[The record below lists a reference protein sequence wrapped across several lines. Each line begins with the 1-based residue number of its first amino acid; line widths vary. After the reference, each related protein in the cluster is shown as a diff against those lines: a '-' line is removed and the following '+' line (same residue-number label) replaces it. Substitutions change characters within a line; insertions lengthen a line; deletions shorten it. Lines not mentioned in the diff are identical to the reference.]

1 MEKIVILG
9 STGSIGCNALEV
21 IKLHKEKYKVFALT
35 ANKNVDLLT
44 QQCVDFEPEFAIA
57 LNSDANQ
64 QLKKNL
70 LVLNIKTVV
79 LDDEKSLDW
88 LAAHKDTATVISA
101 IVGAAGLKPTM
112 AAANSGKKI
121 LLANKETLVMA
132 GELFVKAVK
141 KSNAILIPIDSEHNA
156 ILQVLPQ
163 SKKMNHK
170 SNGIRKILLTA
181 SGGPFRTSSKE
192 ELRHVTPR
200 EALRHPNWI
209 MGKKITIDSA
219 TMMNKGLEVIE
230 ACWLFDIPACD
241 IEVIIHPQ
249 SIIHSLVEYIDGS
262 TLAQLGNPDMRT
274 PIAYALS
281 HPERIESGVSGLDLI
296 KTKRLDF
303 EAPDLDKFPCLGLA
317 YKALLMGQSAPT
329 ILNAANEVAVDA
341 FLTESITFNQIAELI
356 EFCMS
361 TIKSQPLDSIET
373 VLEVDSQTRHLAVSW
388 IDSHHITS

>member
-1 MEKIVILG
+1 VENIVILG
-9 STGSIGCNALEV
+9 STGSIGCNALQV
-21 IKLHKEKYKVFALT
+21 IKLHQAKYKVFALT
-35 ANKNVDLLT
+35 ANRNVDLLT
-44 QQCVDFEPEFAIA
+44 EQCIKFEPQFAFA
-57 LNSDANQ
+57 LNQNANQ

-70 LVLNIKTVV
+70 FALNLKTIV
-79 LDDEKSLDW
+79 LDDDKSLDW
-88 LAAHKDTATVISA
+88 LSSHDEANTVISA

-141 KSNAILIPIDSEHNA
+141 QSNATLIPIDSEHNA

-163 SKKMNHK
+163 SKKLNYK

-181 SGGPFRTSSKE
+181 SGGPFRTSTKE
-192 ELRHVTPR
+192 ELKHVTPK

-230 ACWLFDIPACD
+230 ACWLFDIPASD
-241 IEVIIHPQ
+241 IEVVIHPQ
-249 SIIHSLVEYIDGS
+249 SIIHSLVEYVDGS

-281 HPERIESGVSGLDLI
+281 HPERIESGVLGLDLI

-317 YKALLMGQSAPT
+317 YKALQMGKNAPT

-341 FLTESITFNQIAELI
+341 FLKESITFNQIAELI
-356 EFCMS
+356 EFCMN
-361 TIKSQPLDSIET
+361 TIESQTLDSIEI
-373 VLEVDSQTRHLAVSW
+373 VLEVDSKTRQLAVSW
-388 IDSHHITS
+388 IDRHHLTT

>member
-1 MEKIVILG
+1 MENIVILG
-9 STGSIGCNALEV
+9 STGSIGCNALQV
-21 IKLHKEKYKVFALT
+21 IKLHQAKYKVFALT
-35 ANKNVDLLT
+35 ANRNVDLLT
-44 QQCVDFEPEFAIA
+44 EQCIKFEPQFAFA
-57 LNSDANQ
+57 LNENANQ

-70 LVLNIKTVV
+70 LALNLKTIV
-79 LDDEKSLDW
+79 LDDDKSLDW
-88 LAAHKDTATVISA
+88 LSSHDEANTVISA

-141 KSNAILIPIDSEHNA
+141 QSNATLIPIDSEHNA

-163 SKKMNHK
+163 SKKLNYK

-181 SGGPFRTSSKE
+181 SGGPFRTSTKE
-192 ELRHVTPR
+192 ELKHVTPK

-230 ACWLFDIPACD
+230 ACWLFDIPASD
-241 IEVIIHPQ
+241 IEVVIHPQ
-249 SIIHSLVEYIDGS
+249 SIIHSLVEYVDGS

-281 HPERIESGVSGLDLI
+281 HPERIESGVLGLDLI

-317 YKALLMGQSAPT
+317 YKALQMGKNAPT

-341 FLTESITFNQIAELI
+341 FLKESITFNQIAELI
-356 EFCMS
+356 EFCMN
-361 TIKSQPLDSIET
+361 TIESQTLDSIEI
-373 VLEVDSQTRHLAVSW
+373 VLEVDSKTRQLAVSW
-388 IDSHHITS
+388 IDRHHLTT

>member
-9 STGSIGCNALEV
+9 STGSMGCNALEV

-57 LNSDANQ
+57 LNPDANQ

-192 ELRHVTPR
+192 ELRHVTPK

-388 IDSHHITS
+388 IDSRHITS

>member
-57 LNSDANQ
+57 LNPDANQ

-70 LVLNIKTVV
+70 LALNSKTIV
-79 LDDEKSLDW
+79 LDDDKSLDW
-88 LAAHKDTATVISA
+88 LSSHDEANTVISA

-192 ELRHVTPR
+192 ELRHVTPK

>member
-44 QQCVDFEPEFAIA
+44 QQCVDFEPEFVIA
-57 LNSDANQ
+57 LNQDANQ

-70 LVLNIKTVV
+70 LASNIKTIV

-88 LAAHKDTATVISA
+88 LASHKDTATVISA
-101 IVGAAGLKPTM
+101 IVGAAGLMPTM

-163 SKKMNHK
+163 SKKMNYK
-170 SNGIRKILLTA
+170 SNSIRKILLTA
-181 SGGPFRTSSKE
+181 SGGPFRTFSKE
-192 ELRHVTPR
+192 ELKHVTPK
-200 EALRHPNWI
+200 EALKHPNWL

-219 TMMNKGLEVIE
+219 TMMNKGLEIIE

-241 IEVIIHPQ
+241 IEVVIHPQ

-262 TLAQLGNPDMRT
+262 TLAQMGNPDMRT

-341 FLTESITFNQIAELI
+341 FLVESITFNQIAELI

-361 TIKSQPLDSIET
+361 TMKLQPLDSIET
-373 VLEVDSQTRHLAVSW
+373 VLEVDSKTRQLALSW
-388 IDSHHITS
+388 INSHNITS

>member
-1 MEKIVILG
+1 VEKVVILG

-44 QQCVDFEPEFAIA
+44 QQCVDFEPEFVIA
-57 LNSDANQ
+57 LNQDANQ

-70 LVLNIKTVV
+70 LALNIKTIV

-88 LAAHKDTATVISA
+88 LASHKDTATVISA
-101 IVGAAGLKPTM
+101 IVGAAGLMPTM

-163 SKKMNHK
+163 SKKMNYK
-170 SNGIRKILLTA
+170 SNSIRKILLTA
-181 SGGPFRTSSKE
+181 SGGPFRTFSKE
-192 ELRHVTPR
+192 ELKHVTPK
-200 EALRHPNWI
+200 EALKHPNWL

-219 TMMNKGLEVIE
+219 TMMNKGLEIIE

-241 IEVIIHPQ
+241 IEVVIHPQ

-262 TLAQLGNPDMRT
+262 TLAQMGNPDMRT

-341 FLTESITFNQIAELI
+341 FLVESITFNQIAELI

-361 TIKSQPLDSIET
+361 TMKPQLLDSIET
-373 VLEVDSQTRHLAVSW
+373 VLEVDSKARQLALSW
-388 IDSHHITS
+388 INSHNITS

>member
-44 QQCVDFEPEFAIA
+44 QQCVDFEPEFVIA
-57 LNSDANQ
+57 LNQDANQ
-64 QLKKNL
+64 QLKRNL
-70 LVLNIKTVV
+70 LALNLKTIV

-88 LAAHKDTATVISA
+88 LASHKDTATVISA

-112 AAANSGKKI
+112 AAVNSGKKI

-163 SKKMNHK
+163 SKKMNYK

-192 ELRHVTPR
+192 ELKHVTPK
-200 EALRHPNWI
+200 EALKHPNWL

-241 IEVIIHPQ
+241 IEVVIHPQ

-341 FLTESITFNQIAELI
+341 FLVESITFNQIAELI

-361 TIKSQPLDSIET
+361 TMKPQPLDSIET
-373 VLEVDSQTRHLAVSW
+373 VLEIDSKTRQLALSW
-388 IDSHHITS
+388 INSHNITS

>member
-1 MEKIVILG
+1 
-9 STGSIGCNALEV
+9 
-21 IKLHKEKYKVFALT
+21 
-35 ANKNVDLLT
+35 
-44 QQCVDFEPEFAIA
+44 
-57 LNSDANQ
+57 
-64 QLKKNL
+64 
-70 LVLNIKTVV
+70 
-79 LDDEKSLDW
+79 
-88 LAAHKDTATVISA
+88 
-101 IVGAAGLKPTM
+101 M

-163 SKKMNHK
+163 SKKMNHR

-181 SGGPFRTSSKE
+181 SGGPFRTFSKE
-192 ELRHVTPR
+192 ELKHVTPK
-200 EALRHPNWI
+200 EALKHPNWL

-219 TMMNKGLEVIE
+219 TMMNKGLEIIE

-241 IEVIIHPQ
+241 IEVVIHPQ

-262 TLAQLGNPDMRT
+262 TLAQMGNPDMRT

-341 FLTESITFNQIAELI
+341 FLVESITFNQIAELI
-356 EFCMS
+356 EYCMS
-361 TIKSQPLDSIET
+361 AMKPQPLDSIEI
-373 VLEVDSQTRHLAVSW
+373 VLEVDSKTRQLALSW
-388 IDSHHITS
+388 INSHNLTS

>member
-1 MEKIVILG
+1 MENIVILG
-9 STGSIGCNALEV
+9 STGSIGCNALQV
-21 IKLHKEKYKVFALT
+21 IKLHQAKYKVFALT
-35 ANKNVDLLT
+35 ANRNVDLLT
-44 QQCVDFEPEFAIA
+44 EQCIKFEPEFAFA
-57 LNSDANQ
+57 LNQNANQ

-70 LVLNIKTVV
+70 LALNLKTIV
-79 LDDEKSLDW
+79 LDDDKSLDW
-88 LAAHKDTATVISA
+88 LSSHDEANTVISA

-141 KSNAILIPIDSEHNA
+141 QSNATLIPIDSEHNA

-163 SKKMNHK
+163 SKKLNYK

-181 SGGPFRTSSKE
+181 SGGPFRTSTKE
-192 ELRHVTPR
+192 ELKHVTPK

-230 ACWLFDIPACD
+230 ACWLFDIPASD
-241 IEVIIHPQ
+241 IEVVIHPQ
-249 SIIHSLVEYIDGS
+249 SIIHSLVEYVDGS

-281 HPERIESGVSGLDLI
+281 HPERIESGVLGLDLI

-317 YKALLMGQSAPT
+317 YKALQMGKNAPT

-341 FLTESITFNQIAELI
+341 FLNESITFNQIAELI
-356 EFCMS
+356 EFCMN
-361 TIKSQPLDSIET
+361 TIESQTLDSIEI
-373 VLEVDSQTRHLAVSW
+373 VLEVDSKTRQLAVSW
-388 IDSHHITS
+388 IDRHHLTT

>member
-57 LNSDANQ
+57 LNPDANQ

-112 AAANSGKKI
+112 AAANSGTKI

-192 ELRHVTPR
+192 ELRHVTPK

-230 ACWLFDIPACD
+230 ACWLFDVPACD
-241 IEVIIHPQ
+241 IEVVIHPQ

>member
-9 STGSIGCNALEV
+9 STGSIGCNVLEV

-44 QQCVDFEPEFAIA
+44 QQCVDFEPEFVIA
-57 LNSDANQ
+57 LNQDANQ

-70 LVLNIKTVV
+70 LALNIKTVV

-88 LAAHKDTATVISA
+88 LASHKDTATVISA
-101 IVGAAGLKPTM
+101 IVGAAGLMPTM

-163 SKKMNHK
+163 SKKMNHR

-181 SGGPFRTSSKE
+181 SGGPFRTFSKE
-192 ELRHVTPR
+192 ELKHVTPK
-200 EALRHPNWI
+200 EALKHPNWL

-219 TMMNKGLEVIE
+219 TMMNKGLEIIE

-241 IEVIIHPQ
+241 IEVVIHPQ

-341 FLTESITFNQIAELI
+341 FLVESITFNQIAELI
-356 EFCMS
+356 EYCMS
-361 TIKSQPLDSIET
+361 AMKPQPLDSIEI
-373 VLEVDSQTRHLAVSW
+373 VLEVDSKTRQLALSW
-388 IDSHHITS
+388 INSHNLTS

>member
-1 MEKIVILG
+1 LENIVILG
-9 STGSIGCNALEV
+9 STGSIGCNALQV

-44 QQCVDFEPEFAIA
+44 QQCLEFEPHYVVA
-57 LNSDANQ
+57 LNQDANQ
-64 QLKKNL
+64 QLKQNL
-70 LVLNIKTVV
+70 LTSNSKTIVLEG
-79 LDDEKSLDW
+79 DESIDW
-88 LAAHKDTATVISA
+88 LASHENTSTVISA

-132 GELFVKAVK
+132 GELFVKAVNHSK
-141 KSNAILIPIDSEHNA
+141 ATLIPIDSEHNA

-163 SKKMNHK
+163 NKKLNYK

-181 SGGPFRTSSKE
+181 SGGPFRTFSE
-192 ELRHVTPR
+192 EQLLHVTPK
-200 EALRHPNWI
+200 EALRHPNWV
-209 MGKKITIDSA
+209 MGRKITIDSA
-219 TMMNKGLEVIE
+219 TMMNKGLEIIE
-230 ACWLFDIPACD
+230 AFWLFDIPASD

-281 HPERIESGVSGLDLI
+281 HPERIESGVLGLDLI
-296 KTKRLDF
+296 KTKKLDF
-303 EAPDLDKFPCLGLA
+303 EAPNLNRFPCLGLA
-317 YKALLMGQSAPT
+317 YKALDMGQNAPT

-341 FLTESITFNQIAELI
+341 FLNESITFNQIAELI
-356 EFCMS
+356 EFCMD
-361 TIKSQPLDSIET
+361 TIESQSLDSIDT
-373 VLEVDSQTRHLAVSW
+373 VLDIDKKTRYLALKW
-388 IDSHHITS
+388 IDSHKLS

>member
-9 STGSIGCNALEV
+9 STGSIGCNVLEV

-44 QQCVDFEPEFAIA
+44 QQCVDFEPEFVIA
-57 LNSDANQ
+57 LNQDANQ

-70 LVLNIKTVV
+70 LALNIKTVV

-88 LAAHKDTATVISA
+88 LASHKDTATVISA
-101 IVGAAGLKPTM
+101 IVGAAGLMPTM

-181 SGGPFRTSSKE
+181 SGGPFRTFSKE
-192 ELRHVTPR
+192 ELKHVTPK
-200 EALRHPNWI
+200 EALKHPNWL

-219 TMMNKGLEVIE
+219 TMMNKGLEIIE

-241 IEVIIHPQ
+241 IEVVIHPQ

-262 TLAQLGNPDMRT
+262 TLAQMGNPDMRT

-341 FLTESITFNQIAELI
+341 FLVESITFNQIAELI
-356 EFCMS
+356 EYCMS
-361 TIKSQPLDSIET
+361 AMKPQPLDSIEI
-373 VLEVDSQTRHLAVSW
+373 VLEVDSKTRQLALSW
-388 IDSHHITS
+388 INSHNLTS

>member
-9 STGSIGCNALEV
+9 STGSIGCNVLEV

-44 QQCVDFEPEFAIA
+44 QQCVDFEPEFVIA
-57 LNSDANQ
+57 LNQDANQ

-70 LVLNIKTVV
+70 LALNIKTIV

-88 LAAHKDTATVISA
+88 LASHKDTATVISA
-101 IVGAAGLKPTM
+101 IVGAAGLMPTM

-163 SKKMNHK
+163 SKKMNYK

-181 SGGPFRTSSKE
+181 SGGPFRTFSKE
-192 ELRHVTPR
+192 ELKHVTPK
-200 EALRHPNWI
+200 EALKHPNWL

-219 TMMNKGLEVIE
+219 TMMNKGLEIIE

-241 IEVIIHPQ
+241 IEVVIHPQ

-262 TLAQLGNPDMRT
+262 TLAQMGNPDMRT

-341 FLTESITFNQIAELI
+341 FLVESITFNQIAELI
-356 EFCMS
+356 EYCMS
-361 TIKSQPLDSIET
+361 AMKPQPLDSIEI
-373 VLEVDSQTRHLAVSW
+373 VLEVDSKTRHLALSW
-388 IDSHHITS
+388 INSHNLTS

>member
-1 MEKIVILG
+1 VEKIVILG

-44 QQCVDFEPEFAIA
+44 QQCVDFEPEFVIA
-57 LNSDANQ
+57 LNQDANQ

-70 LVLNIKTVV
+70 LASNIKTIV

-88 LAAHKDTATVISA
+88 LASHKDTATVISA
-101 IVGAAGLKPTM
+101 IVGAAGLMPTM

-163 SKKMNHK
+163 SKKMNYK
-170 SNGIRKILLTA
+170 SNSIRKILLTA
-181 SGGPFRTSSKE
+181 SGGPFRTFSKE
-192 ELRHVTPR
+192 ELKHVTPK
-200 EALRHPNWI
+200 EALKHPNWL

-219 TMMNKGLEVIE
+219 TMMNKGLEIIE

-241 IEVIIHPQ
+241 IEVVIHPQ

-262 TLAQLGNPDMRT
+262 TLAQMGNPDMRT

-341 FLTESITFNQIAELI
+341 FLVESITFNQIAELI

-361 TIKSQPLDSIET
+361 TMKLQPLDSIET
-373 VLEVDSQTRHLAVSW
+373 VLEVDIKTRQLALSW
-388 IDSHHITS
+388 INSHNITS

>member
-44 QQCVDFEPEFAIA
+44 QQCVDFEPEFVIA
-57 LNSDANQ
+57 LNQDANQ

-70 LVLNIKTVV
+70 LALNIKTVV

-88 LAAHKDTATVISA
+88 LASHKDTATVISA
-101 IVGAAGLKPTM
+101 IVGAAGLMPTM

-163 SKKMNHK
+163 SKKMNHR

-181 SGGPFRTSSKE
+181 SGGPFRTFSKE
-192 ELRHVTPR
+192 ELKHVTPQ
-200 EALRHPNWI
+200 EALKHPNWL

-219 TMMNKGLEVIE
+219 TMMNKGLEIIE

-241 IEVIIHPQ
+241 IEVVIHPQ

-262 TLAQLGNPDMRT
+262 TLAQMGNPDMRT

-317 YKALLMGQSAPT
+317 YKALLMGLSAPT

-341 FLTESITFNQIAELI
+341 FLVESITFNQIAELI
-356 EFCMS
+356 EYCMS
-361 TIKSQPLDSIET
+361 AMKPQPLDSIEI
-373 VLEVDSQTRHLAVSW
+373 VLEVDSETRQLALSW
-388 IDSHHITS
+388 INSHNLTS

>member
-44 QQCVDFEPEFAIA
+44 QQCVDFEPEFVIA
-57 LNSDANQ
+57 LNQDANQ

-70 LVLNIKTVV
+70 LASNIKTIV

-88 LAAHKDTATVISA
+88 LASHKDTATVISA
-101 IVGAAGLKPTM
+101 IVGAAGLMPTM

-163 SKKMNHK
+163 SKKMNYK
-170 SNGIRKILLTA
+170 SNSIRKILLTA
-181 SGGPFRTSSKE
+181 SGGPFRTFSKE
-192 ELRHVTPR
+192 ELKHVTPK
-200 EALRHPNWI
+200 EALKHPNWL

-219 TMMNKGLEVIE
+219 TMMNKGLEIIE

-241 IEVIIHPQ
+241 IEVVIHPQ

-262 TLAQLGNPDMRT
+262 TLAQMGNPDMRT

-341 FLTESITFNQIAELI
+341 FLVESITFNQIAELI

-361 TIKSQPLDSIET
+361 TMKPQLLDSIET
-373 VLEVDSQTRHLAVSW
+373 VLEVDIKTRQLALSW
-388 IDSHHITS
+388 INSHNITS

>member
-57 LNSDANQ
+57 LNPDANQ

-192 ELRHVTPR
+192 ELSHVTPR

-281 HPERIESGVSGLDLI
+281 HPDRIESGVSGLDLI

>member
-44 QQCVDFEPEFAIA
+44 QQCVDFEPEFVIA
-57 LNSDANQ
+57 LNQDANQ

-70 LVLNIKTVV
+70 LALNIKTIV

-88 LAAHKDTATVISA
+88 LASHKDTATVISA
-101 IVGAAGLKPTM
+101 IVGAAGLMPTM

-163 SKKMNHK
+163 SKKMNYK
-170 SNGIRKILLTA
+170 SNSIRKILLTA
-181 SGGPFRTSSKE
+181 SGGPFRTFSKE
-192 ELRHVTPR
+192 ELKHVTPK
-200 EALRHPNWI
+200 EALKHPNWL

-219 TMMNKGLEVIE
+219 TMMNKGLEIIE

-241 IEVIIHPQ
+241 IEVVIHPQ

-262 TLAQLGNPDMRT
+262 TLAQMGNPDMRT

-341 FLTESITFNQIAELI
+341 FLVESITFNQIAELI

-361 TIKSQPLDSIET
+361 TMKPQLLDSIET
-373 VLEVDSQTRHLAVSW
+373 VLEVDSKTRQLALSW
-388 IDSHHITS
+388 INSHNITS

>member
-57 LNSDANQ
+57 LNPDANQ

-192 ELRHVTPR
+192 ELRHVTPK

-296 KTKRLDF
+296 KTKKLDF

>member
-57 LNSDANQ
+57 LNPDANQ

-192 ELRHVTPR
+192 ELSHVTPR

-317 YKALLMGQSAPT
+317 YKSLLMGQSAPT
-329 ILNAANEVAVDA
+329 IHNAANEVAVDA

>member
-44 QQCVDFEPEFAIA
+44 QQCVDFEPEFVIA
-57 LNSDANQ
+57 LNQDANQ

-70 LVLNIKTVV
+70 LALNLKTIV

-88 LAAHKDTATVISA
+88 LASHKDTATVISA
-101 IVGAAGLKPTM
+101 IVGAAGLMPTM

-163 SKKMNHK
+163 SKKMNYK

-181 SGGPFRTSSKE
+181 SGGPFRTFSKE
-192 ELRHVTPR
+192 ELKHVTPK
-200 EALRHPNWI
+200 EALKHPNWL

-219 TMMNKGLEVIE
+219 TMMNKGLEIIE

-241 IEVIIHPQ
+241 IEVVIHPQ

-262 TLAQLGNPDMRT
+262 TLAQMGNPDMRT

-341 FLTESITFNQIAELI
+341 FLVESITFNQIAELI

-361 TIKSQPLDSIET
+361 AMKPQPLDSIEI
-373 VLEVDSQTRHLAVSW
+373 VLEVDSKTRQLALSW
-388 IDSHHITS
+388 INSHNLTS

>member
-44 QQCVDFEPEFAIA
+44 QQCVDFEPEFVIA
-57 LNSDANQ
+57 LNQDANQ

-70 LVLNIKTVV
+70 LALNIKTIV

-88 LAAHKDTATVISA
+88 LASHKDTATVISA
-101 IVGAAGLKPTM
+101 IVGAAGLMPTM

-163 SKKMNHK
+163 SKKMNYK
-170 SNGIRKILLTA
+170 SNSIRKILLTA
-181 SGGPFRTSSKE
+181 SGGPFRTFSKE
-192 ELRHVTPR
+192 ELKHVTPK
-200 EALRHPNWI
+200 EALKHPNWL

-219 TMMNKGLEVIE
+219 TMMNKGLEIIE

-241 IEVIIHPQ
+241 IEVVIHPQ

-262 TLAQLGNPDMRT
+262 TLAQMGNPDMRT

-341 FLTESITFNQIAELI
+341 FLVESITFNQIAELI

-361 TIKSQPLDSIET
+361 TMKPQPLDSIET
-373 VLEVDSQTRHLAVSW
+373 VLEVDSKTRQLALSW
-388 IDSHHITS
+388 INSHNITP

>member
-1 MEKIVILG
+1 VEKIVILG

-44 QQCVDFEPEFAIA
+44 QQCVDFEPEFVIA
-57 LNSDANQ
+57 LNQDANQ

-70 LVLNIKTVV
+70 LASNIKTIV

-88 LAAHKDTATVISA
+88 LASHKDTATVISA
-101 IVGAAGLKPTM
+101 IVGAAGLMPTL

-163 SKKMNHK
+163 SKKMNYK
-170 SNGIRKILLTA
+170 SNSIRKILLTA
-181 SGGPFRTSSKE
+181 SGGPFRTFSKE
-192 ELRHVTPR
+192 ELKHVTPR
-200 EALRHPNWI
+200 EALKHPNWL

-219 TMMNKGLEVIE
+219 TMMNKGLEIIE

-241 IEVIIHPQ
+241 IEVVIHPQ

-262 TLAQLGNPDMRT
+262 TLAQMGNPDMRT

-341 FLTESITFNQIAELI
+341 FLVESITFNQIAELI

-361 TIKSQPLDSIET
+361 TMKPQLLDSIET
-373 VLEVDSQTRHLAVSW
+373 VLEVDSKARQLALSW
-388 IDSHHITS
+388 INSHNITS

>member
-1 MEKIVILG
+1 MVKIVILG

-44 QQCVDFEPEFAIA
+44 QQCVDFEPEFVIA
-57 LNSDANQ
+57 LNQDANQ

-70 LVLNIKTVV
+70 LALNIKTIV

-88 LAAHKDTATVISA
+88 LASHKDTATVISA
-101 IVGAAGLKPTM
+101 IVGAAGLMPTM

-163 SKKMNHK
+163 SKKMNHR

-181 SGGPFRTSSKE
+181 SGGPFRTFSKE
-192 ELRHVTPR
+192 ELKHVTPK
-200 EALRHPNWI
+200 EALKHPNWL

-219 TMMNKGLEVIE
+219 TMMNKGLEIIE

-241 IEVIIHPQ
+241 IEVVIHPQ

-262 TLAQLGNPDMRT
+262 TLAQMGNPDMRT

-317 YKALLMGQSAPT
+317 YKALLMGLSAPT

-341 FLTESITFNQIAELI
+341 FLVESITFNQIAELI
-356 EFCMS
+356 EYCMS
-361 TIKSQPLDSIET
+361 AMKPQPLESIEI
-373 VLEVDSQTRHLAVSW
+373 VLEVDSKTRQLALSW
-388 IDSHHITS
+388 INSHNLTS

>member
-44 QQCVDFEPEFAIA
+44 QQCVDFEPEFVIA
-57 LNSDANQ
+57 LNQDANQ

-70 LVLNIKTVV
+70 LALNIKTIV

-88 LAAHKDTATVISA
+88 LASHKDTATVISA
-101 IVGAAGLKPTM
+101 IVGAAGLMPTM

-163 SKKMNHK
+163 SKKMNYM
-170 SNGIRKILLTA
+170 SNSIRKILLTA
-181 SGGPFRTSSKE
+181 SGGPFRTFSKE
-192 ELRHVTPR
+192 ELKHVTPK
-200 EALRHPNWI
+200 EALKHPNWL

-219 TMMNKGLEVIE
+219 TMMNKGLEIIE

-241 IEVIIHPQ
+241 IEVVIHPQ

-262 TLAQLGNPDMRT
+262 TLAQMGNPDMRT

-341 FLTESITFNQIAELI
+341 FLVESITFNQIAELI

-361 TIKSQPLDSIET
+361 TMKPQLLDSIET
-373 VLEVDSQTRHLAVSW
+373 VLEVDSKARQLALSW
-388 IDSHHITS
+388 INSHNITS

>member
-1 MEKIVILG
+1 VEKIVILG

-44 QQCVDFEPEFAIA
+44 QQCVDFEPEFVIA
-57 LNSDANQ
+57 LNQDANQ
-64 QLKKNL
+64 QLKRNL
-70 LVLNIKTVV
+70 LALNIKTIV

-88 LAAHKDTATVISA
+88 LASHKDTATVISA
-101 IVGAAGLKPTM
+101 IVGAAGLMPTM

-156 ILQVLPQ
+156 ILQVLPH
-163 SKKMNHK
+163 SKKMNYK

-181 SGGPFRTSSKE
+181 SGGPFRASSKE
-192 ELRHVTPR
+192 ELKHVTPK
-200 EALRHPNWI
+200 EALKHPNWL

-241 IEVIIHPQ
+241 IEVVIHPQ

-262 TLAQLGNPDMRT
+262 TLAQMGNPDMRT

-341 FLTESITFNQIAELI
+341 FLVESITFNQIAELI

-361 TIKSQPLDSIET
+361 TMKLQPLDSIET
-373 VLEVDSQTRHLAVSW
+373 VLEVDSKTRQLALSW
-388 IDSHHITS
+388 INSHNITS

>member
-1 MEKIVILG
+1 MENILILG
-9 STGSIGCNALEV
+9 STGSIGCNALQV

-44 QQCVDFEPEFAIA
+44 EQCLEFEPRYAVA
-57 LNSDANQ
+57 LNDDANQ
-64 QLKKNL
+64 KLKKNL
-70 LVLNIKTVV
+70 LLSNSKTIVLESV
-79 LDDEKSLDW
+79 ESFDW
-88 LAAHKDTATVISA
+88 LASHIDTSTVISA

-132 GELFVKAVK
+132 GELFVKAINHSK
-141 KSNAILIPIDSEHNA
+141 ATLIPIDSEHNA

-163 SKKMNHK
+163 NKKLNYK
-170 SNGIRKILLTA
+170 SNGVRKILLTA
-181 SGGPFRTSSKE
+181 SGGPFRTYSKE
-192 ELRHVTPR
+192 QLLKVTPK
-200 EALRHPNWI
+200 EALRHPNWV

-219 TMMNKGLEVIE
+219 TMMNKGLEIIE
-230 ACWLFDIPACD
+230 AFWLFDIPASD

-296 KTKRLDF
+296 KTKKLDF
-303 EAPDLDKFPCLGLA
+303 EAPDLNKFPCLGLA
-317 YKALLMGQSAPT
+317 YRALGMGHNAPT

-341 FLTESITFNQIAELI
+341 FLNESIAFNQIAELI
-356 EFCMS
+356 EFCLD
-361 TIKSQPLDSIET
+361 TIESRPMDSIDT
-373 VLEVDSQTRHLAVSW
+373 VIDVDKKTRDLALSWVDSHKLN
-388 IDSHHITS
+388 

>member
-9 STGSIGCNALEV
+9 STGSIGCNVLEV

-44 QQCVDFEPEFAIA
+44 QQCVDFEPEFVIA
-57 LNSDANQ
+57 LNQDANQ

-70 LVLNIKTVV
+70 LALNIKTVV

-88 LAAHKDTATVISA
+88 LASHKDTATVISA
-101 IVGAAGLKPTM
+101 IVGAAGLMPTM

-163 SKKMNHK
+163 SKKMNYK

-181 SGGPFRTSSKE
+181 SGGPFRTFSKE
-192 ELRHVTPR
+192 ELKHVTPK
-200 EALRHPNWI
+200 EALKHPNWL

-219 TMMNKGLEVIE
+219 TMMNKGLEIIE

-241 IEVIIHPQ
+241 IEVVIHPQ

-262 TLAQLGNPDMRT
+262 TLAQMGNPDMRT

-341 FLTESITFNQIAELI
+341 FLVESITFNQIAELI
-356 EFCMS
+356 EYCMS
-361 TIKSQPLDSIET
+361 AMKPQPLDSIEI
-373 VLEVDSQTRHLAVSW
+373 VLEVDSKTRQLALSW
-388 IDSHHITS
+388 INSHNLTS

>member
-44 QQCVDFEPEFAIA
+44 QQCVDFEPEFVIA
-57 LNSDANQ
+57 LNQDANQ

-70 LVLNIKTVV
+70 LASNIKTIV

-88 LAAHKDTATVISA
+88 LASHKDTATVISA
-101 IVGAAGLKPTM
+101 IVGAAGLMPTM

-163 SKKMNHK
+163 SKKMNYK
-170 SNGIRKILLTA
+170 SNSIRKILLTA
-181 SGGPFRTSSKE
+181 SGGPFRTFSKE
-192 ELRHVTPR
+192 ELKHVTPK
-200 EALRHPNWI
+200 EALKHPNWL

-219 TMMNKGLEVIE
+219 TMMNKGLEIIE

-241 IEVIIHPQ
+241 IEVVIHPQ

-262 TLAQLGNPDMRT
+262 TLAQMGNPDMRT

-341 FLTESITFNQIAELI
+341 FLVESITFNQIAELI

-361 TIKSQPLDSIET
+361 TMKLQPLDSIET
-373 VLEVDSQTRHLAVSW
+373 VLEVDIKTRQLALSW
-388 IDSHHITS
+388 INSHNITS

>member
-44 QQCVDFEPEFAIA
+44 QQCVDFEPEFVIA
-57 LNSDANQ
+57 LNQDANQ

-70 LVLNIKTVV
+70 LALNIKTIV

-88 LAAHKDTATVISA
+88 LASHKDTATVISA
-101 IVGAAGLKPTM
+101 IVGAAGLMPTM

-163 SKKMNHK
+163 SKKMNHR

-181 SGGPFRTSSKE
+181 SGGPFRTFSIE
-192 ELRHVTPR
+192 ELKHVTPK
-200 EALRHPNWI
+200 EALKHPNWL

-219 TMMNKGLEVIE
+219 TMMNKGLEIIE

-241 IEVIIHPQ
+241 IEVVIHPQ

-262 TLAQLGNPDMRT
+262 TLAQMGNPDMRT

-341 FLTESITFNQIAELI
+341 FLVESITFNQIAELI

-361 TIKSQPLDSIET
+361 TMKPQLLDSIET
-373 VLEVDSQTRHLAVSW
+373 VLEVDSKTRQLALSW
-388 IDSHHITS
+388 INGHNITS

>member
-1 MEKIVILG
+1 LENILILG
-9 STGSIGCNALEV
+9 STGSIGCNALQV

-44 QQCVDFEPEFAIA
+44 EQCLEFEPRYAVA
-57 LNSDANQ
+57 LNDDANQ
-64 QLKKNL
+64 KLKKNL
-70 LVLNIKTVV
+70 FLSNSKTIVLESV
-79 LDDEKSLDW
+79 ESLDW
-88 LAAHKDTATVISA
+88 LASHIDTSTVISA

-132 GELFVKAVK
+132 GELFVKAINHS
-141 KSNAILIPIDSEHNA
+141 KSTLIPIDSEHNA

-163 SKKMNHK
+163 NKKLNYK
-170 SNGIRKILLTA
+170 SNGVRKILLTA
-181 SGGPFRTSSKE
+181 SGGPFRTYSKE
-192 ELRHVTPR
+192 QLLQVTPK
-200 EALRHPNWI
+200 EALRHPNWV

-219 TMMNKGLEVIE
+219 TMMNKGLEIIE
-230 ACWLFDIPACD
+230 AFWLFDIPASD

-296 KTKRLDF
+296 KTKKLDF
-303 EAPDLDKFPCLGLA
+303 EAPDLNKFPCLGLA
-317 YKALLMGQSAPT
+317 YRALGMGHNAPT

-341 FLTESITFNQIAELI
+341 FLNASIAFNQIAELI
-356 EFCMS
+356 EFCLD
-361 TIKSQPLDSIET
+361 TIESRPIDSIDT
-373 VLEVDSQTRHLAVSW
+373 VIDVDKKTRDLALLWVDSHKLN
-388 IDSHHITS
+388 